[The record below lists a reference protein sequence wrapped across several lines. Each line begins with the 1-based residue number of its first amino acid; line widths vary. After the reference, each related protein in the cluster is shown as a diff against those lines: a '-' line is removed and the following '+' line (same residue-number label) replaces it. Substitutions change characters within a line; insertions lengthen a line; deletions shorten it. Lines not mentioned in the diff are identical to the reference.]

1 MGVAG
6 LRGNAL
12 VELAVQVP
20 ELVHDGGLDLAAYP
34 SVARGAQSVGELC
47 RCAIQPPRRPVHG
60 AGGAIQTARQSARHR
75 TAVPYKD
82 AHHHAATS
90 RVSMFAANR

>member
-12 VELAVQVP
+12 VEMAVQVP

-34 SVARGAQSVGELC
+34 SVARGAQSVGEL
-47 RCAIQPPRRPVHG
+47 V
-60 AGGAIQTARQSARHR
+60 
-75 TAVPYKD
+75 
-82 AHHHAATS
+82 
-90 RVSMFAANR
+90 